1 MALFVVHLAN
11 GNQGVL
17 MHFIQKLLGK
27 DEKFFDLLEAS
38 AEEARSSVRL
48 LVGLL
53 ESIGHRHDTKQT
65 IEEFIQTRRKDKQIT
80 NEITEQ
86 LCKTFVTPLER
97 EDIEALSSA
106 LYRIPKTVE
115 KIGERVVISPIK
127 FQGEQFQ
134 QHISMLDQ
142 ATETVVS
149 MVKGLRREK
158 NLEKTRDRNERLQR
172 IEGEADKL
180 MVELLRELYA
190 EQKDAVKVIVL
201 RDIYELI
208 EKVIDR
214 CRDAGNVVFYIVLKY
229 S

>member
-1 MALFVVHLAN
+1 
-11 GNQGVL
+11 
-17 MHFIQKLLGK
+17 MHIVQKLFGK

-38 AEEARSSVRL
+38 AEEARSSVQL
-48 LVGLL
+48 LVAIL
-53 ESIGHRHDTKQT
+53 ET
-65 IEEFIQTRRKDKQIT
+65 IDKRPDEKTLGEVMHARRKDKRIT

-97 EDIEALSSA
+97 EDIEALSAA

-115 KIGERVVISPIK
+115 KIGERLEILPFK
-127 FQGEQFQ
+127 LHRKDFEK
-134 QHISMLDQ
+134 HISMLDQ
-142 ATETVVS
+142 ATQTVVA

-158 NLEKTRDRNERLQR
+158 NLEKSGELNEKLQF

-180 MVELLRELYA
+180 MINILRDLYA
-190 EQKDAVKVIVL
+190 KKEDAVKVIAL
-201 RDIYELI
+201 KDLYELI

-214 CRDAGNVVFYIVLKY
+214 CRDAGNVITHVVMKY

>member
-1 MALFVVHLAN
+1 
-11 GNQGVL
+11 

-38 AEEARSSVRL
+38 AEEARSSVQL
-48 LVGLL
+48 LVAIL
-53 ESIGHRHDTKQT
+53 ESIDKRPDEKTFSEVMQA
-65 IEEFIQTRRKDKQIT
+65 RRKDKRIT

-97 EDIEALSSA
+97 EDIEALSAA

-115 KIGERVVISPIK
+115 KIGERLMILPFHLHRQDFEK
-127 FQGEQFQ
+127 
-134 QHISMLDQ
+134 HISMLDQ
-142 ATETVVS
+142 ATDTVVM

-158 NLEKTRDRNERLQR
+158 NLEKVGELNERLQY

-180 MVELLRELYA
+180 MLSLLHELYRK
-190 EQKDAVKVIVL
+190 KDEPIKMIVL
-201 RDIYELI
+201 KDLYELI

-214 CRDAGNVVFYIVLKY
+214 CRDAGNVIT
-229 S
+229 

>member
-1 MALFVVHLAN
+1 
-11 GNQGVL
+11 
-17 MHFIQKLLGK
+17 MHIVQKLFGK

-38 AEEARSSVRL
+38 AEEARSSVQL
-48 LVGLL
+48 LVTLL
-53 ESIGHRHDTKQT
+53 ESIDKRPDEKMLGEVMHA
-65 IEEFIQTRRKDKQIT
+65 RRKDKRIT

-97 EDIEALSSA
+97 EDIEALSAA

-115 KIGERVVISPIK
+115 KIGERLEILPFRLQRK
-127 FQGEQFQ
+127 DFEK
-134 QHISMLDQ
+134 HISMLDQ
-142 ATETVVS
+142 ATETVVA

-158 NLEKTRDRNERLQR
+158 NLEKMGELNEKLQY

-180 MVELLRELYA
+180 MISLLRNLYA
-190 EQKDAVKVIVL
+190 KKEGAVEVIALKDL
-201 RDIYELI
+201 YELI

-214 CRDAGNVVFYIVLKY
+214 CRDAGNVITHVIMKY

>member
-1 MALFVVHLAN
+1 
-11 GNQGVL
+11 

-38 AEEARSSVRL
+38 AEEARSSVQL
-48 LVGLL
+48 LVALL
-53 ESIGHRHDTKQT
+53 ESIDKKPDEKTFGEVMQA
-65 IEEFIQTRRKDKQIT
+65 RRKDKRIT

-97 EDIEALSSA
+97 EDIEALSAA

-115 KIGERVVISPIK
+115 KIGERLRIMPFHLQK
-127 FQGEQFQ
+127 QDFQN
-134 QHISMLDQ
+134 HITMLDQ
-142 ATETVVS
+142 ATDTVVA

-158 NLEKTRDRNERLQR
+158 NLEKVGELNERLQY

-180 MVELLRELYA
+180 MLTLLQELYRK
-190 EQKDAVKVIVL
+190 KDEPVKMMVL
-201 RDIYELI
+201 KDLYELI

-214 CRDAGNVVFYIVLKY
+214 CRDAGNVITHIVLKY